1 MVLYSTVHS
10 HLQLASLPENI
21 GALTEMEALS
31 LHKNQLSRLPS
42 SIGKLTG
49 ASRMSLYE
57 NQLTEV
63 PPEIGN
69 MANLQEL

>member
-1 MVLYSTVHS
+1 
-10 HLQLASLPENI
+10 
-21 GALTEMEALS
+21 MEALS